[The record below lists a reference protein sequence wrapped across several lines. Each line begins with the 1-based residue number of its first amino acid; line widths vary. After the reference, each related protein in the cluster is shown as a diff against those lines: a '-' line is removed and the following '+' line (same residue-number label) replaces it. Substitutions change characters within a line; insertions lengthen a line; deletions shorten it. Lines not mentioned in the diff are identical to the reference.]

1 MGQFWGRSLWN
12 GKRRKENIK
21 WKGNEYCIFFFIC
34 ESFLMFHSWRL
45 ICREVFYFPLLSF
58 RSPVSNCNRNSDFI
72 VAALKSSI
80 LSHYFPVPLTSY
92 PGKFRTDDEPAA
104 ASRRCFKDSTP
115 ASWEIFRLL
124 SSVFLDGRFFVC
136 GLFFLSLCEGEC
148 FFFLLFKMEKMHSIF
163 LISVNDG
170 ENIYFPLKTI
180 KKHSFSLLTMG
191 KHYFQL
197 TIEKKISFFLLTM
210 ENNIF
215 IPSLTVENNH
225 IFN

>member
-1 MGQFWGRSLWN
+1 
-12 GKRRKENIK
+12 
-21 WKGNEYCIFFFIC
+21 
-34 ESFLMFHSWRL
+34 MFHSWRL

-124 SSVFLDGRFFVC
+124 SSVFLDGRFFSLWPFLSFSLRAKMIS
-136 GLFFLSLCEGEC
+136 LFFLT
-148 FFFLLFKMEKMHSIF
+148 FQ
-163 LISVNDG
+163 DG
-170 ENIYFPLKTI
+170 KNPFYILNFC
-180 KKHSFSLLTMG
+180 
-191 KHYFQL
+191 
-197 TIEKKISFFLLTM
+197 
-210 ENNIF
+210 
-215 IPSLTVENNH
+215 
-225 IFN
+225 

>member
-1 MGQFWGRSLWN
+1 MN
-12 GKRRKENIK
+12 TV
-21 WKGNEYCIFFFIC
+21 YFFRIC

-136 GLFFLSLCEGEC
+136 GLFFISLCEGEWFI
-148 FFFLLFKMEKMHSIF
+148 FFFLTFQ
-163 LISVNDG
+163 DG
-170 ENIYFPLKTI
+170 KNAFYILNFC
-180 KKHSFSLLTMG
+180 
-191 KHYFQL
+191 
-197 TIEKKISFFLLTM
+197 
-210 ENNIF
+210 
-215 IPSLTVENNH
+215 
-225 IFN
+225 

>member
-1 MGQFWGRSLWN
+1 MN
-12 GKRRKENIK
+12 TVYI
-21 WKGNEYCIFFFIC
+21 FFIC

-45 ICREVFYFPLLSF
+45 ICREVLYFPLLSF

-124 SSVFLDGRFFVC
+124 SSVFLDGRFLVC
-136 GLFFLSLCEGEC
+136 GL
-148 FFFLLFKMEKMHSIF
+148 
-163 LISVNDG
+163 
-170 ENIYFPLKTI
+170 
-180 KKHSFSLLTMG
+180 
-191 KHYFQL
+191 
-197 TIEKKISFFLLTM
+197 SFFLVAR
-210 ENNIF
+210 ENGLSFFSYFSRWKKSI
-215 IPSLTVENNH
+215 LYY
-225 IFN
+225 

>member
-1 MGQFWGRSLWN
+1 M
-12 GKRRKENIK
+12 
-21 WKGNEYCIFFFIC
+21 FFFSIC

-104 ASRRCFKDSTP
+104 ASRRCFKDSTL

-124 SSVFLDGRFFVC
+124 SSVFLDGRFLVC
-136 GLFFLSLCEGEC
+136 GLFL
-148 FFFLLFKMEKMHSIF
+148 
-163 LISVNDG
+163 
-170 ENIYFPLKTI
+170 
-180 KKHSFSLLTMG
+180 SFSLRGRMVSL
-191 KHYFQL
+191 
-197 TIEKKISFFLLTM
+197 FFLTFQDRKNPFYIL
-210 ENNIF
+210 NF
-215 IPSLTVENNH
+215 C
-225 IFN
+225 